1 MLEETIFYTLSL
13 DLDLPLSLTLTLND
27 KISLDRSMVGAI
39 QEKNKLLS
47 KMDNNVHG
55 FNSEWCFW
63 IEQRSSIYAFAWEKR
78 SLIYVDHSII
88 IINGL

>member
-27 KISLDRSMVGAI
+27 KISLDRSKVGAI

-55 FNSEWCFW
+55 FNSE
-63 IEQRSSIYAFAWEKR
+63 
-78 SLIYVDHSII
+78 
-88 IINGL
+88 